1 MQKLDSITYCLQH
14 KQPNAKRQSHMSFI
28 EIAVTGVLKP
38 FKTKWQFQNSFHAD
52 NFNPKVSCPHKQGN
66 KPPKSYIYVTYFLLV
81 LIYLTLSAAHQK
93 IILQIGNIT
102 SWQDASNFRPH
113 HVVLAN

>member
-1 MQKLDSITYCLQH
+1 MQKLNSITYCLQH
-14 KQPNAKRQSHMSFI
+14 KRLKAKRQSNISFI
-28 EIAVTGVLKP
+28 EIAVTGVLKR

-52 NFNPKVSCPHKQGN
+52 NFGPKVSCSHKQGN

-81 LIYLTLSAAHQK
+81 LIYLTPSAAQHK

-102 SWQDASNFRPH
+102 TLQDASNFRLH